1 MITAVDTNIILD
13 VLIPDEPFGDS
24 SKKLLD
30 RHVSDGRLIL
40 CEIVFAELAARFPS
54 EEDLKMFLTETGMRL
69 VYSNE
74 KSLYLAGTRWTDY
87 ARKGNKDR
95 LSCAKCGHRFEIVC
109 PQCKAALR
117 RRLHVL
123 GDFIIGAHA
132 LVNADCLLSRDLGLY
147 KTYFSDLKVVGH
159 ETS

>member
-30 RHVSDGRLIL
+30 RYVSNGRLIL
-40 CEIVFAELAARFPS
+40 CEIVFAELAAQFPS
-54 EEDLKMFLTETGMRL
+54 EEDLKMFLTETGVRL

-74 KSLYLAGTRWTDY
+74 KSLYLAGTRWAEY
-87 ARKGNKDR
+87 ARKGSKNR
-95 LSCAKCGHRFEIVC
+95 LSCVRCGHRFEIAC

-147 KTYFSDLKVVGH
+147 KTYFSDLKIV
-159 ETS
+159 SSK